1 MKSRVVRLSI
11 IIGILMFVLIMG
23 IVALTNLD
31 TLKRKLGIRSGSHIS
46 TAEEDPEFT
55 GGQIGN
61 DLQAFLRDESFFD
74 RSQYKPGVTVE
85 NGIKVNV
92 MMDSVGQDLRIMV
105 IDALGN
111 LAVGARFEA
120 NIENSGTYV
129 DEDCDGIIYVDHLRE
144 GDYYVSLADIEGY
157 IVPHTKTMIKISK
170 TLEYKAL
177 SDISYLIL
185 TEDEV
190 DVTVDDTAV
199 KDALSDADGTEHT
212 DAEYYDAA
220 GKIGI
225 DVSRY
230 NKDIDWEAVADSGVD
245 FAIIRCGYRGSSS
258 GSLILDSKFKDN
270 CIGAVKADIPIG
282 VYFFS
287 QAINETEAIEEASMV
302 VEECKI
308 FHLELPV
315 FIDSESAG
323 GNGRA
328 DSLSKEE
335 RTKITKAFCETITNS
350 GLEAGVYASKNW
362 WNKKLDYEQLTPY
375 HVWLAEYTEEPTY
388 EGYYDFWQYTSKGT
402 VDGIETRVDLN
413 VGYGSR

>member
-1 MKSRVVRLSI
+1 
-11 IIGILMFVLIMG
+11 MFVLIMA
-23 IVALTNLD
+23 IVTLMNLD
-31 TLKRKLGIRSGSHIS
+31 TLKRKLGIRSGKQTE
-46 TAEEDPEFT
+46 TASEDPEFQ
-55 GGQIGN
+55 GGQIGDN
-61 DLQAFLRDESFFD
+61 LQGFMEDESFFD
-74 RSQYKPGVTVE
+74 KSQYKPGVSVE
-85 NGIKVNV
+85 TGIKVNV
-92 MMDSVGQDLRIMV
+92 MMDSVGQDLRIMI

-120 NIENSGTYV
+120 VIENTGTYV

-144 GDYYVSLADIEGY
+144 GDYYVSLADLEGY

-177 SDISYLIL
+177 SDITYLVL

-190 DVTVDDTAV
+190 DITADDTAV
-199 KDALSDADGTEHT
+199 KDALSVADGTEHT
-212 DAEYYDAA
+212 AVDYYDAA
-220 GKIGI
+220 GRIGI

-230 NKDIDWEAVADSGVD
+230 NKDIDWEAVADDDID

-258 GSLILDSKFKDN
+258 GSLVLDSKFKDN
-270 CIGAVKADIPIG
+270 CMGAIKAGIPIG

-287 QAINETEAIEEASMV
+287 QAVNEMEAIEEASMV
-302 VEECKI
+302 VAECKLY
-308 FHLELPV
+308 HLDLPV

-323 GNGRA
+323 GSGRA
-328 DSLSKEE
+328 DKLSMED
-335 RTKITKAFCETITNS
+335 RTVITRAFCETITNS

-362 WNKKLDYEQLTPY
+362 WNKRLDYEKLTPY

-402 VDGIETRVDLN
+402 VDGIDTRVDLN
-413 VGYGSR
+413 VMYGNR